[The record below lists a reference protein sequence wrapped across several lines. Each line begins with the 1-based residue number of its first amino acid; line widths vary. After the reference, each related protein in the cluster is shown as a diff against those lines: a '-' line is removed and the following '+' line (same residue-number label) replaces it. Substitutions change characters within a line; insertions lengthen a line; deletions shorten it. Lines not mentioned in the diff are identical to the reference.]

1 MQRKDILKAWWQ
13 FASTIVVF
21 TVMLSQAEAVHWTCL
36 EFSREVSVA
45 QTKGLM
51 YLLLITKFFWDI
63 YQDADEDTRRAIQKS
78 FVEGSAPRGMEMK
91 KWEYRVSSLFQIWTA
106 FLPPSGLKLS
116 PSNASFGSLSDA
128 LRSAARSRSL
138 VFFISFSDRTLRVT
152 KRTQAIATFD
162 TPGHPCSNGHLS

>member
-1 MQRKDILKAWWQ
+1 MEQGLKECKGRIFSRHGGNGFAPLLILQQ

-78 FVEGSAPRGMEMK
+78 F
-91 KWEYRVSSLFQIWTA
+91 
-106 FLPPSGLKLS
+106 PPSGLKLS